1 MTVLGF
7 AVNDRFVLRIIKY
20 YSTNPAREWSNSY
33 EFVANASGDETDLNT
48 MLTAFVLFEQN
59 IHNTFT
65 RFTRAIV
72 STWEEDSVPYDPD
85 AFLVVELAQ
94 SGTRDTSGEL
104 EPITACWSVARIPTS
119 GRLGHIFYRGVLSQ
133 GDTAAPAGITVL
145 SDPPTMADLL
155 SDAITAAE
163 IDGYLGAGGAPL
175 TLAMINKT
183 GTNTRV
189 VLGLASAGVVQLP
202 VDHAWFNRT
211 TTP

>member
-7 AVNDRFVLRIIKY
+7 AVNDRFVLRIVKY

-33 EFVANASGDETDLNT
+33 EFVANASGDETSL
-48 MLTAFVLFEQN
+48 LTLMSAFVVFEQN

-65 RFTRAIV
+65 RFTRAIM

-85 AFLVVELAQ
+85 AFLVQELAV
-94 SGTRDTSGEL
+94 SGLRDTSGEL

-119 GRLGHIFYRGVLSQ
+119 GRLGHLFYRGVLSQ
-133 GDTAAPAGITVL
+133 ADTAAPAGITVL
-145 SDPPTMADLL
+145 STPATMEELLAD
-155 SDAITAAE
+155 AQVAAE
-163 IDGYLGAGGAPL
+163 LDGYLGAGGAPL
-175 TLAMINKT
+175 TMAMINKT

-189 VLGLASAGVVQLP
+189 VLALASAGVVQLP

-211 TTP
+211 VTP